1 MNLNYL
7 CVRELYGAT
16 WVMHWYFYWLNKK
29 IKIKSAKKIKKA
41 RWEINEQYP
50 NIKIKDQR
58 TLKVA
63 KVKKKIVQAKFR
75 AQNLRFF
82 IKIRENTALTTH
94 PSDEKGAKMMRAFGG
109 RFCHKKERS
118 KCYISTFPTHNFDF
132 KSARNTC
139 FCQMSLS
146 ICIFYVLL
154 WLLFKIKFLTL
165 PRKFLICLT

>member
-1 MNLNYL
+1 MICGHL
-7 CVRELYGAT
+7 LYYY
-16 WVMHWYFYWLNKK
+16 HKK
-29 IKIKSAKKIKKA
+29 SSSIS
-41 RWEINEQYP
+41 
-50 NIKIKDQR
+50 QR
-58 TLKVA
+58 AIPKY
-63 KVKKKIVQAKFR
+63 KNQRSKNFESGESKKKIVQAKFR

-94 PSDEKGAKMMRAFGG
+94 PSDEKGSELARAFSG
-109 RFCHKKERS
+109 RFCHETKGAM
-118 KCYISTFPTHNFDF
+118 CDISTFPTHNFDF
-132 KSARNTC
+132 KSARSTC